1 MLSNLIAEMAR
12 IGINRSD
19 LAKATGLSYG
29 TILKK
34 VNGEYEFDMSEAKKI
49 KQKFFP
55 DLSLEYLFEK
65 EDKNK

>member
-12 IGINRSD
+12 IGINRND
-19 LAKATGLSYG
+19 LAKVTGLSYG

-49 KQKFFP
+49 KLKFFP